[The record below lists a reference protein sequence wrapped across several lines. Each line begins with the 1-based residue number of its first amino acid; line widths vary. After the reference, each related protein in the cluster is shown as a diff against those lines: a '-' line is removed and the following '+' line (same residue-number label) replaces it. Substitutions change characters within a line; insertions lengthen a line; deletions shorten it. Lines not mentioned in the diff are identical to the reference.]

1 LFIETGEPVLI
12 VAPTE
17 HVEYI
22 MNVQADKT
30 LMAIN
35 LTSTRY
41 VGAIVSRLTTIN
53 ATVTDLAYCLERGP
67 RETSK
72 GTVTVPTRENLR

>member
-1 LFIETGEPVLI
+1 
-12 VAPTE
+12 
-17 HVEYI
+17 

-35 LTSTRY
+35 LTLTTY

-53 ATVTDLAYCLERGP
+53 ATVTDLAYFQKGAP
-67 RETSK
+67 REIERDR
-72 GTVTVPTRENLR
+72 TVPTRENLR

>member
-1 LFIETGEPVLI
+1 
-12 VAPTE
+12 
-17 HVEYI
+17 
-22 MNVQADKT
+22 MNVQAQKT
-30 LMAIN
+30 LMSVN

-53 ATVTDLAYCLERGP
+53 AAVTDLTYLLKGAS

-72 GTVTVPTRENLR
+72 AVRHGPTRENLR